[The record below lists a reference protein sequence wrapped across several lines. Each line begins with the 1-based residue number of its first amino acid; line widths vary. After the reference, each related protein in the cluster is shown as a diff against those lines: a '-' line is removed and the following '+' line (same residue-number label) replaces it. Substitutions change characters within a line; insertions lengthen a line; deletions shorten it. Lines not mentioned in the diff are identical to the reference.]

1 MKWKKTELP
10 QQFYKFIDSGY
21 GRFTAS
27 ALCKAGIE
35 TLDEAKMFLENED
48 IINPAKIRNIG
59 KTTDVIWKHVYS
71 GNKICVFGDYDADG
85 ITASAIMFL
94 ALKKLGANVSVR
106 LPDRISEGYGISKK
120 AIDEQ
125 IALGTKLFVTVDN
138 GVRAV
143 DETTHV
149 KAEGCDIV
157 ILDHHEPG
165 DVLPEPDAMI
175 DLHIEGETYP
185 FTELTGSGLA
195 WKVAHYMLEQSGEH
209 EFAMS
214 LVDLAAI
221 GTIGDVAPLH
231 GENRSIVKRAIRLMR
246 QPLYKR
252 YGVKALMRDLSHVTA
267 EDIAFRLAPCLNAPG
282 RLSEHGAS
290 LALILLIEDDARIAY
305 DLAQRVHMENESRK
319 ELQAFCYEAVKVEA
333 EERIAKGDKVLVL
346 LAKDAPSGIAGL
358 LAGNLREEYGRPA
371 IVFCPKEDIDGNIL
385 WTGSAR
391 SIEAFHM
398 LEAIEGCKE
407 YLIRYGGHK
416 LAAGLT
422 IDSDEKL
429 LDEFRTAMNQ
439 IASDIPDEEF
449 EATMYWDLELEQSEL
464 TDEIFTEMELLEPY
478 GANAPKPIIKLRTE
492 LSDGESHIFLGSNNS
507 HVKLFADGF
516 TLIGFSLAN
525 KYIEESLPGV
535 ITAYGSVSYNSYR
548 GNLTKQI
555 SLIDFD
561 AA

>member
-1 MKWKKTELP
+1 MIWMKRDLP
-10 QQFYKFIDSGY
+10 QQFYKFVDSGY
-21 GRFTAS
+21 GKYTAT
-27 ALCKAGIE
+27 ALCRAGIE
-35 TLDEAKMFLENED
+35 SIEAAKEYLESEE
-48 IINPAKIRNIG
+48 IINPARIRNIG
-59 KTTDVIWKHVYS
+59 KATDVIWTHVYR
-71 GNKICVFGDYDADG
+71 GDRICVFGDYDADG

-106 LPDRISEGYGISKK
+106 LPDRITEGYGISKK

-125 IALGTKLFVTVDN
+125 LELGTCLFVTVDN

-143 DETTHV
+143 EETAYV
-149 KAEGCDIV
+149 KAQGCDIV

-165 DVLPEPDAMI
+165 EILPEPDAMI

-185 FTELTGSGLA
+185 FVELTGSGLA

-231 GENRSIVKRAIRLMR
+231 GENRSIVKRALRLMR

-252 YGVKALMRDLSHVTA
+252 YGVKALMRDMSHITA

-282 RLSEHGAS
+282 RLNEHGAS
-290 LALILLIEDDARIAY
+290 LSLILLIEDDARIAY
-305 DLAQRVHMENESRK
+305 DLAAKVHAQNESRK
-319 ELQAFCYEAVKVEA
+319 ELQSLCYEAVRAEA
-333 EERIAKGDKVLVL
+333 EERIAHNDKVLVI
-346 LAKDAPSGIAGL
+346 LAKEAPSGIAGL
-358 LAGNLREEYGRPA
+358 LAGNLKEEFGRPA
-371 IVFCPKEDIDGNIL
+371 IVFCPKEDLDGSVH

-398 LEAIEGCKE
+398 LDSIEHCGE
-407 YLIRYGGHK
+407 YLLRFGGHK

-422 IDSDEKL
+422 IESDEDL
-429 LDEFRTAMNQ
+429 LNSFREALNQ
-439 IASDIPDEEF
+439 IADSLTESAFETTMLWDIDLDE
-449 EATMYWDLELEQSEL
+449 SEL
-464 TDEIFTEMELLEPY
+464 NDSIFAEMELLEPY
-478 GANAPKPIIKLRTE
+478 GANAPRPIIKVRTT
-492 LSDGESHIFLGSNNS
+492 LSEGESYAFLGANNS
-507 HVKLFADGF
+507 HVKMFANGF
-516 TLIGFSLAN
+516 TLIGFSLAD
-525 KYIEESLPGV
+525 KYIEEELPGV
-535 ITAYGSVSYNSYR
+535 ITAYGSISYNSYR

-555 SLIDFD
+555 SLLDFD